1 MLGQDRVGRQPVPR
15 LVAPLTDQLLDSRCK
30 PLVKRSGHVRQLD
43 LLNGGGAQWYSQYN
57 MRNCTTSQK
66 MPLWPSIKWPD
77 RPSRKHGRAIRSEEH
92 TSELQSLM
100 RISYAVFCLKKK
112 KKKSL
117 KHIPIP
123 QTNKIQQ

>member
-1 MLGQDRVGRQPVPR
+1 MLRLFDECTPADFAPRDAARAGEVQRLGDRADCHACLLGQDTVGRQPVSR

-66 MPLWPSIKWPD
+66 MPLWTSIK
-77 RPSRKHGRAIRSEEH
+77 
-92 TSELQSLM
+92 
-100 RISYAVFCLKKK
+100 
-112 KKKSL
+112 
-117 KHIPIP
+117 
-123 QTNKIQQ
+123 

>member
-1 MLGQDRVGRQPVPR
+1 MRISDLSSDVCSSDLVQRLGDRADCHAGLRGQETVGRQPVTR

-77 RPSRKHGRAIRSEEH
+77 RPSRKHGRAI
-92 TSELQSLM
+92 
-100 RISYAVFCLKKK
+100 A
-112 KKKSL
+112 
-117 KHIPIP
+117 
-123 QTNKIQQ
+123 